1 MKIRGW
7 ITECHVIRITIHNH
21 TNWLMPMGAR
31 ECSLNIQDNSVR
43 LRLEVL
49 DDSNFGVHHSSTV
62 NCMFVAVSITFEV
75 T

>member
-1 MKIRGW
+1 MGGGGLLSAN
-7 ITECHVIRITIHNH
+7 VIQIIAIHNH

-62 NCMFVAVSITFEV
+62 NCICLWLCPSLLK
-75 T
+75 